1 MRAEALCTTALIAN
15 CHTACPALVFG
26 IADHLADAVQEKT
39 MKKIRKEVEL
49 MGSIQD
55 CGNVIG
61 LHGVYE
67 DDAQVYLVMELCSGG
82 DLERVLEVSCTTYIG
97 HLPLSSFLL
106 RFCPFVHNVCWMFS
120 SLGFMNL
127 QERGPFS
134 ELQTAL
140 VLYECLKVIASCHVS

>member
-1 MRAEALCTTALIAN
+1 MHDGFECNLSP
-15 CHTACPALVFG
+15 ACLALVFG
-26 IADHLADAVQEKT
+26 IADHSADAVQEKT

-55 CGNVIG
+55 CGNVVG

-82 DLERVLEVSCTTYIG
+82 DLERVLEVSCTICIG
-97 HLPLSSFLL
+97 HLTLSLMICASILSI
-106 RFCPFVHNVCWMFS
+106 VQYVCWMFS
-120 SLGFMNL
+120 SLSFMNV

>member
-1 MRAEALCTTALIAN
+1 MHDSFECNLSP
-15 CHTACPALVFG
+15 ACLAVVFG
-26 IADHLADAVQEKT
+26 IADHSADAVQEKT

-49 MGSIQD
+49 MDSIQD
-55 CGNVIG
+55 CGNVVG

-82 DLERVLEVSCTTYIG
+82 DLERVLEVSCTICIG
-97 HLPLSSFLL
+97 HLTLSLMICASVLSI
-106 RFCPFVHNVCWMFS
+106 VQYVCWMFS
-120 SLGFMNL
+120 SLSFMNV

>member
-1 MRAEALCTTALIAN
+1 
-15 CHTACPALVFG
+15 
-26 IADHLADAVQEKT
+26 

-120 SLGFMNL
+120 SLGFINL

-140 VLYECLKVIASCHVS
+140 VLHECLKVIASCHVS

>member
-1 MRAEALCTTALIAN
+1 MHDGFDRNLSS
-15 CHTACPALVFG
+15 ACLALVSG
-26 IADHLADAVQEKT
+26 VADHFADAVQEKT

-82 DLERVLEVSCTTYIG
+82 DLERVLEVSCTTCIR
-97 HLPLSSFLL
+97 HLPLSQFLL
-106 RFCPFVHNVCWMFS
+106 RLCSFVHYVCWMFS
-120 SLGFMNL
+120 SLSFMDV

>member
-82 DLERVLEVSCTTYIG
+82 DLERVLEVSCTTCIG
-97 HLPLSSFLL
+97 HLPLTCFASILSICTLYLLDLRLTWLHECAGAWSF
-106 RFCPFVHNVCWMFS
+106 
-120 SLGFMNL
+120 
-127 QERGPFS
+127 Q
-134 ELQTAL
+134 
-140 VLYECLKVIASCHVS
+140 

>member
-1 MRAEALCTTALIAN
+1 
-15 CHTACPALVFG
+15 
-26 IADHLADAVQEKT
+26 
-39 MKKIRKEVEL
+39 

-55 CGNVIG
+55 CGNVVG

-82 DLERVLEVSCTTYIG
+82 DLERVLEVSCTICIG
-97 HLPLSSFLL
+97 HLTLSLMICASVLSI
-106 RFCPFVHNVCWMFS
+106 VQYVCWMFS
-120 SLGFMNL
+120 SLSFMNV

>member
-1 MRAEALCTTALIAN
+1 
-15 CHTACPALVFG
+15 VFG
-26 IADHLADAVQEKT
+26 IANHFADAVQEKT

-97 HLPLSSFLL
+97 HLPLKFFASILSICTLCLLDVQLTWLHESAGAWSF
-106 RFCPFVHNVCWMFS
+106 
-120 SLGFMNL
+120 
-127 QERGPFS
+127 Q
-134 ELQTAL
+134 
-140 VLYECLKVIASCHVS
+140 

>member
-1 MRAEALCTTALIAN
+1 MHDGFECNLSP
-15 CHTACPALVFG
+15 ACLAVVFG
-26 IADHLADAVQEKT
+26 IADHSADAVQEKT

-55 CGNVIG
+55 CGNVVG

-82 DLERVLEVSCTTYIG
+82 DLERVLEVSCTICIG
-97 HLPLSSFLL
+97 HLTLSLMICASVLSI
-106 RFCPFVHNVCWMFS
+106 VQYVCWMFS
-120 SLGFMNL
+120 SLSFMNV

>member
-1 MRAEALCTTALIAN
+1 MHDSFECNLSP
-15 CHTACPALVFG
+15 ACLALVFG
-26 IADHLADAVQEKT
+26 IADHSADAVQEKT

-55 CGNVIG
+55 CGNVVG

-82 DLERVLEVSCTTYIG
+82 DLERVLEVSCTICIG
-97 HLPLSSFLL
+97 HLTLSLMICASVLSI
-106 RFCPFVHNVCWMFS
+106 VQYVCWMFS
-120 SLGFMNL
+120 SLSFMNV

-140 VLYECLKVIASCHVS
+140 VLHECLKVIASCHVS

>member
-1 MRAEALCTTALIAN
+1 MHDGFDRDLSPGCL
-15 CHTACPALVFG
+15 ALVFG
-26 IADHLADAVQEKT
+26 IADHFADAAQEKT

-82 DLERVLEVSCTTYIG
+82 DLERVLEVSCTICIG
-97 HLPLSSFLL
+97 HLTLSLMICASVLSI
-106 RFCPFVHNVCWMFS
+106 VQYVCWMFS
-120 SLGFMNL
+120 SLSFMNV

>member
-1 MRAEALCTTALIAN
+1 MHDSFECN
-15 CHTACPALVFG
+15 FSPACLALVFG
-26 IADHLADAVQEKT
+26 IADHSADAVQEKT

-55 CGNVIG
+55 CGNVVG

-82 DLERVLEVSCTTYIG
+82 DLERVLEVSCTICIG
-97 HLPLSSFLL
+97 HLTLSLMICASVLSI
-106 RFCPFVHNVCWMFS
+106 VQYVCWMFS
-120 SLGFMNL
+120 SLSFMNV

>member
-1 MRAEALCTTALIAN
+1 MHDSFECNLSP
-15 CHTACPALVFG
+15 ACLALVFG
-26 IADHLADAVQEKT
+26 IADHSADAVQEKT

-55 CGNVIG
+55 CGNVVG

-82 DLERVLEVSCTTYIG
+82 DLERVLEVSCTICIG
-97 HLPLSSFLL
+97 HLTLSLMICAAVLSI
-106 RFCPFVHNVCWMFS
+106 VQYVCWMFS
-120 SLGFMNL
+120 SLSFMNV

>member
-1 MRAEALCTTALIAN
+1 MHDSFECNLSP
-15 CHTACPALVFG
+15 ACLALVFG
-26 IADHLADAVQEKT
+26 IADHSADAVQEKT

-55 CGNVIG
+55 CGNVVG

-82 DLERVLEVSCTTYIG
+82 DLERVLEVSCTICIG
-97 HLPLSSFLL
+97 HLTLSLMICASVLSI
-106 RFCPFVHNVCWMFS
+106 VQYVCWMFS
-120 SLGFMNL
+120 SLSFMNV

>member
-1 MRAEALCTTALIAN
+1 MHDGFECNLSP
-15 CHTACPALVFG
+15 ACLALVFG
-26 IADHLADAVQEKT
+26 IADHSADAVQEKT

-55 CGNVIG
+55 CGNVVG

-82 DLERVLEVSCTTYIG
+82 DLERVLEVSCTICIG
-97 HLPLSSFLL
+97 HLTLSLMICASVLSI
-106 RFCPFVHNVCWMFS
+106 VQYVCWMFS
-120 SLGFMNL
+120 SLSFMNV

>member
-1 MRAEALCTTALIAN
+1 MHDSFECNLSP
-15 CHTACPALVFG
+15 ACLAVVFG
-26 IADHLADAVQEKT
+26 IADHSADAVQEKT

-55 CGNVIG
+55 CGNVVG

-82 DLERVLEVSCTTYIG
+82 DLERVLEVSCTICIG
-97 HLPLSSFLL
+97 HLTLSLMICASILSI
-106 RFCPFVHNVCWMFS
+106 VQYVCWMFS
-120 SLGFMNL
+120 SLSFMNV

>member
-1 MRAEALCTTALIAN
+1 MHDSFECNLSP
-15 CHTACPALVFG
+15 ACLAVVFG
-26 IADHLADAVQEKT
+26 IADHSADAVQEKT

-55 CGNVIG
+55 CGNVVG

-82 DLERVLEVSCTTYIG
+82 DLERVLEVSCTICIG
-97 HLPLSSFLL
+97 HLTLSLMICASVLSI
-106 RFCPFVHNVCWMFS
+106 VQYVCWMFS
-120 SLGFMNL
+120 SLSFMNV